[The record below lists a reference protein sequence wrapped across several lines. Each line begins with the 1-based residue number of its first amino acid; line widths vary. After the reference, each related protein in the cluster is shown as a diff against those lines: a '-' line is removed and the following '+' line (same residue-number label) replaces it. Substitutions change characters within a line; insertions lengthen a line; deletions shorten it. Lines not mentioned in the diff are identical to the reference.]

1 MKCWKRKKIY
11 LNERDIE
18 NFKTNN
24 KDFTIRIEV
33 YDWASVGTHQFLGA
47 HTIHIRDYKDLVE
60 TTGKWVELWLVLK
73 KRTSVDKVA
82 GKVHIGIRINAP
94 PDEEEIQKIV
104 RPNKKLPTSEIEI
117 PTADLSKTDILGVG
131 LQEGKVKSGDTTSF
145 DIVPIGTDGKKLG
158 KSSDQWDV
166 KIKGPFETSV
176 PFNLVENEDG
186 SYSVDYKP
194 LYSGEHEIQISCNG
208 KPISVDPFTIN
219 VLPGIDQKN
228 CTVNG
233 SCFDIDMVNLV
244 DSPVC
249 FEIQGMDSLGDELG
263 EGGDKV
269 EVEVDGPCE
278 VVPSI
283 KDLKNGRYEVE
294 FTPKKGGKFHM
305 NVKINDK
312 TINTDGFDIDI
323 KEKPDINKFKF
334 DLDMNP
340 YHLKPTKNKL
350 KTYDRFGNPLDH
362 GGDNIEVEIDGP
374 EGEKV
379 EEFVFDNDDGT
390 YTISFVPE
398 KPGKHKMK
406 VKFNDET
413 IPVQILDVKPI
424 TDPLNTLVDGP
435 GLNGGDLLSG
445 DNIPIKLNLQARGNI
460 Q

>member
-1 MKCWKRKKIY
+1 
-11 LNERDIE
+11 
-18 NFKTNN
+18 
-24 KDFTIRIEV
+24 
-33 YDWASVGTHQFLGA
+33 
-47 HTIHIRDYKDLVE
+47 
-60 TTGKWVELWLVLK
+60 
-73 KRTSVDKVA
+73 
-82 GKVHIGIRINAP
+82 
-94 PDEEEIQKIV
+94 
-104 RPNKKLPTSEIEI
+104 
-117 PTADLSKTDILGVG
+117 
-131 LQEGKVKSGDTTSF
+131 
-145 DIVPIGTDGKKLG
+145 
-158 KSSDQWDV
+158 
-166 KIKGPFETSV
+166 
-176 PFNLVENEDG
+176 
-186 SYSVDYKP
+186 
-194 LYSGEHEIQISCNG
+194 
-208 KPISVDPFTIN
+208 
-219 VLPGIDQKN
+219 
-228 CTVNG
+228 
-233 SCFDIDMVNLV
+233 
-244 DSPVC
+244 
-249 FEIQGMDSLGDELG
+249 
-263 EGGDKV
+263 
-269 EVEVDGPCE
+269 
-278 VVPSI
+278 
-283 KDLKNGRYEVE
+283 
-294 FTPKKGGKFHM
+294 M